1 MSTLL
6 SPTIQFIVE
15 NPEVKSFIYQM
26 INELEQFV
34 TPQTIVSVTAKD
46 PRKLALQYETEGK
59 EFSLDDLKSL
69 YRISITLKESD
80 AKISAEG
87 VHENLFEA
95 IRSAKENLIKELVAI
110 QDSVVS
116 HQDRIMQINH
126 YLHNSNVH

>member
-15 NPEVKSFIYQM
+15 NPEVKSYIYQM

-46 PRKLALQYETEGK
+46 PRKLALQYEAEGK
-59 EFSLDDLKSL
+59 DFSPDELKNL
-69 YRISITLKESD
+69 YRISITLQESD

-87 VHENLFEA
+87 IHENLFEA
-95 IRSAKENLIKELVAI
+95 IRMAKENLMKELVAI
-110 QDSVVS
+110 QDSVIS

-126 YLHNSNVH
+126 YLHNTTVH